1 MLYREMDRARGAE
14 RKGVRMIIALAGRRI
29 DAPDAPTPR
38 FPPANVPLVLQRLDD
53 LLEREG
59 ATALVS
65 SAACGSDLVALQAA
79 GARGMRRRIV
89 LPFDR
94 DRFRATSVTDRGG
107 DWGQQYDRLLAELE
121 RRGDVVTLTG
131 HGEGTEAYVA
141 VNAAI
146 LNEAA
151 ALAQPSGVQTIA
163 VLVWEGAPRGDD
175 DITAAFGEEARRR
188 GLRLEQVKTT

>member
-1 MLYREMDRARGAE
+1 
-14 RKGVRMIIALAGRRI
+14 MIVALAGRRI
-29 DAPDAPTPR
+29 DAAEAEVAR
-38 FPPANVPLVLQRLDD
+38 FPLDTVGLVERRLDE

-65 SAACGSDLVALQAA
+65 SAACGADLVALAA
-79 GARGMRRRIV
+79 AKRRGARRRIV

-94 DRFRATSVTDRGG
+94 DRFRTTSVIDRPG
-107 DWGQQYDRLLAELE
+107 DWGPVYDRVVAEVGAA
-121 RRGDVVTLTG
+121 GDVVTLAD

-141 VNAAI
+141 ANEAI

-151 ALAQPSGVQTIA
+151 ALAQGASTGVIA

-175 DITAAFGEEARRR
+175 DVTAAFGTRARER
-188 GLRLEQVKTT
+188 GWRVEQVLTR